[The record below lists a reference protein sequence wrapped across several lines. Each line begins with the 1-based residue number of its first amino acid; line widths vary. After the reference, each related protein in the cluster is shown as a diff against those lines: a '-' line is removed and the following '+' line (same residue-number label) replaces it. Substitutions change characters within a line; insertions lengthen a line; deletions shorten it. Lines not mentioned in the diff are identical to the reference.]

1 MLFCLPGK
9 LIMKP
14 LMPPIDTPD
23 KLFHDGNPA
32 TGAEGTIVPAEHL
45 NNEQASIRDLQSEM
59 IAILTAAAMAP
70 DSTAGQLLAALN
82 KLYAPGN
89 DTLGALASLVGAAN
103 KLPYFTGPKGAALT
117 DLTAFARTLL
127 SRSDAAGV
135 LSDLGLGGG
144 APAIGVP
151 FFWPSVAMPNT
162 VIPEWS
168 DMVFLK
174 FNNSTFSATTYPK
187 LALVIPS
194 LTLPDARGEF
204 PRIWDDGRGVDAG
217 RAIFSA
223 QGDAIRNIVGSINA
237 LGAESGAFY
246 YSRTPST
253 GSWVHWSADTAT
265 HDVMTYGFDASR
277 VVPTASENRPRN
289 IAFNFLVR
297 AK

>member
-1 MLFCLPGK
+1 MHSGISIL
-9 LIMKP
+9 LIV
-14 LMPPIDTPD
+14 
-23 KLFHDGNPA
+23 G
-32 TGAEGTIVPAEHL
+32 
-45 NNEQASIRDLQSEM
+45 
-59 IAILTAAAMAP
+59 
-70 DSTAGQLLAALN
+70 
-82 KLYAPGN
+82 
-89 DTLGALASLVGAAN
+89 LGA
-103 KLPYFTGPKGAALT
+103 
-117 DLTAFARTLL
+117 
-127 SRSDAAGV
+127 
-135 LSDLGLGGG
+135 G
-144 APAIGVP
+144 APAIGIP
-151 FFWPSVAMPNT
+151 FFWPSAAMPNT
-162 VIPEWS
+162 VMTEWA

-174 FNNSTFSATTYPK
+174 FNGATFSAATYPK

-253 GSWVHWSADTAT
+253 GSWVHWAADTAT
-265 HDVMTYGFDASR
+265 HDVITYGFDASR